1 MEDGFIRSRGLGSDF
16 VGALSVALDEAGG
29 GKAVVVGD
37 TTHDLE
43 MAANAKI
50 RAIAVTTGAHTAQQL
65 SSMPHVAMLNS
76 LAELPD
82 VLETI

>member
-1 MEDGFIRSRGLGSDF
+1 MVL
-16 VGALSVALDEAGG
+16 ALCDRLCVEPEE
-29 GKAVVVGD
+29 AVVIGD

-50 RAIAVTTGAHTAQQL
+50 HAIAVTTGAHTSKQL
-65 SSMPHVAMLNS
+65 SSMPHVAMLNN

-82 VLETI
+82 VLETL